1 MREIPDRSVCVFV
14 YRDPISDLCKVQV
27 VDMLSRVSESRSL
40 SPLSCTGNDLNLR
53 QSKKAAELFLQLASH
68 DVG

>member
-1 MREIPDRSVCVFV
+1 MREIPESIRLCVRV
-14 YRDPISDLCKVQV
+14 SDPISDLCKVQV